1 MPKSRNR
8 SRPSARPA
16 QSQPKQRAWV
26 KWLALILPAA
36 LLLGTLAGV
45 FGVGSAAAVPAGNV
59 PVSGAY
65 GR

>member
-1 MPKSRNR
+1 MPG
-8 SRPSARPA
+8 
-16 QSQPKQRAWV
+16 QPKQRGWV

-36 LLLGTLAGV
+36 LLLGTLAGI

-59 PVSGAY
+59 PTQAAY